1 MGGKT
6 TKKGGKMTKKGGKMT
21 KMGGKMTKMGGKMT
35 KMGGKSPCWSSGSSH
50 QQVFCLLLLLMG
62 TGVEILSESLS
73 LLLLKEFKH
82 TMMPYFCFDH
92 CWYMTS
98 REGIDMVP
106 HVKRLDA
113 L

>member
-1 MGGKT
+1 
-6 TKKGGKMTKKGGKMT
+6 MTKKGGKMT
-21 KMGGKMTKMGGKMT
+21 KMGGKTTKKGGKMT

-62 TGVEILSESLS
+62 TCVEILSESLS
-73 LLLLKEFKH
+73 LLLLKEFKR

-92 CWYMTS
+92 CWYTIS
-98 REGIDMVP
+98 RAENNMLPPVQ
-106 HVKRLDA
+106 RLDA